1 MSINYIHQTH
11 PRSRSLKIKVE
22 DTGQVVVVTPKWI
35 SDQKVK
41 QYIKENEAW
50 IQRALAKQS
59 KKIQTETDTDIL
71 IFGKKYTKKIYQ
83 SQPLANTNLPMGI
96 SIQKNICIINHIP
109 GSPITQEK
117 TKKTVERFLKNTAE
131 KYIVPRTHQLA
142 KAMNTSINKITLR
155 QQKTRWGSCSSA
167 GNLNFNW
174 RLVHYPPEVI
184 DYVIIHELAHRTH
197 MDHSSSFWQ
206 LVARYDPDHLKHR
219 NWLKKHGVSVG

>member
-1 MSINYIHQTH
+1 
-11 PRSRSLKIKVE
+11 
-22 DTGQVVVVTPKWI
+22 
-35 SDQKVK
+35 
-41 QYIKENEAW
+41 
-50 IQRALAKQS
+50 
-59 KKIQTETDTDIL
+59 
-71 IFGKKYTKKIYQ
+71 
-83 SQPLANTNLPMGI
+83 
-96 SIQKNICIINHIP
+96 
-109 GSPITQEK
+109 
-117 TKKTVERFLKNTAE
+117 
-131 KYIVPRTHQLA
+131 
-142 KAMNTSINKITLR
+142 MNTSINKITLR